1 MFSLK
6 PSVNDKEQN
15 FLLGKP
21 GEVFRYNTDFK
32 YIKYG
37 LSSSSVQ
44 PFFFFSVQPLFWPI
58 LYMLNLI
65 NMQTRG
71 MHLYKI
77 TA

>member
-44 PFFFFSVQPLFWPI
+44 PFFFLFCTTFILPYIIHAKFNKHANTWNAPI
-58 LYMLNLI
+58 
-65 NMQTRG
+65 
-71 MHLYKI
+71 
-77 TA
+77 